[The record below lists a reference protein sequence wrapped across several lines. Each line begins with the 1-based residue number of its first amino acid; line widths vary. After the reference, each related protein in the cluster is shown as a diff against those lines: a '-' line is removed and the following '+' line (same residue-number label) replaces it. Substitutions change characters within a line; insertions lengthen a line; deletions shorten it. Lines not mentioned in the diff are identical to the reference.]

1 MPDLDFF
8 AAAYENGQL
17 AGRAVRWLLLLAIGF
32 KLVQRI
38 ARGSWGPGFRR
49 SPLGAAVGLVAVVV
63 ALIASVAYDFGGNSR
78 AVASSAAPELSTIRA
93 DMMRGCLDQG
103 QIRSICECYTDEV
116 LRRVDNRRERFAA
129 LNREWD
135 AREAAG
141 QGPPPMLVEAAQNC
155 AAQGG

>member
-1 MPDLDFF
+1 MPDLDFL

-38 ARGSWGPGFRR
+38 TRGSWGPGFRR
-49 SPLGAAVGLVAVVV
+49 SPLGTAVGLVAVVV
-63 ALIASVAYDFGGNSR
+63 ALIASVAYDFGRDDR
-78 AVASSAAPELSTIRA
+78 AAAAARPDMSTVRA
-93 DMMRGCLDQG
+93 EMMRGCLDQG
-103 QIRSICECYTDEV
+103 QVRSICECYTDDV
-116 LRRVDNRRERFAA
+116 IRRTNNSPERFAA

-141 QGPPPMLVEAAQNC
+141 QGPPPLLVEAAQNC
-155 AAQGG
+155 AARGG